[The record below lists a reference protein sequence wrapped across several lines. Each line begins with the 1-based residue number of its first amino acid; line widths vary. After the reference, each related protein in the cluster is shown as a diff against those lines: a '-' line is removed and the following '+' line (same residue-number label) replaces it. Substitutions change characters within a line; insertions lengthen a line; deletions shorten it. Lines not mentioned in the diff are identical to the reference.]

1 MKTLG
6 IFGNILSLIFIFP
19 IQAQTFVLPIEALF
33 QEETT
38 AALGVALNTPGSS
51 EIPLMQGAATFNW
64 QSIESYFFDKLN
76 EVSKNNQIT
85 HDGPKAFWKGLEVP
99 HIIHQ
104 SLLGNH
110 SLEDLQKDIH
120 QQIEKS
126 SISFK
131 NGTKAMSQIALDK
144 QAQATITTIN
154 KETLHLA
161 QQLESKGH
169 TVIFTGNYNRE
180 VLDTLREKNPELNK
194 FTMLVS
200 ADLKRVKSPDFYKE
214 LKARL
219 NLNPHDTIF
228 VESHQMYKDHLKS
241 SLPNAQVEVCTNLNK
256 AAICIEK
263 FAQLVA
269 HLKNP
274 Q

>member
-1 MKTLG
+1 MKSL
-6 IFGNILSLIFIFP
+6 NIIGVIVSLIFIFP
-19 IQAQTFVLPIEALF
+19 LAAQTFVLPIEALF

-76 EVSKNNQIT
+76 EVSKDNKIS

-99 HIIHQ
+99 YIIYQ

-110 SLEDLQKDIH
+110 SLEELQKDIH
-120 QQIEKS
+120 EQIEKS
-126 SISFK
+126 AISFK

-144 QAQATITTIN
+144 QAQAAITTIN
-154 KETLHLA
+154 RETLQLA
-161 QQLESKGH
+161 QKLESSGH

-180 VLDTLREKNPELNK
+180 VLDAVKEKNPELNK
-194 FTMLVS
+194 FTMLIS

-214 LKARL
+214 LKAKL
-219 NLNPHDTIF
+219 NLNPHNTIF
-228 VESHQMYKDHLKS
+228 VESHQMYRDHLKS
-241 SLPNAQVEVCTNLNK
+241 SLPDAKVEVCTNLNK
-256 AAICIEK
+256 AAPCIER

-269 HLKNP
+269 NLKNAH
-274 Q
+274 